1 MIQKQVD
8 FSTLPIGELPITDY
22 LHVRREIERQRM
34 VEKKIRLS
42 KRYLRQYQRDY
53 YMRRKERRDETV
65 E

>member
-1 MIQKQVD
+1 MTERRVD

-22 LHVRREIERQRM
+22 LHVRREIEKQRM
-34 VEKKIRLS
+34 VEKKIRLT

-65 E
+65 K